1 MGFLRRGGVKTLLL
15 IQIRYMIRI
24 HSQIGMM
31 LLLLRLLRRLLR
43 LRDFP
48 VVLLLLRGMRGK
60 VLTEPMADD

>member
-31 LLLLRLLRRLLR
+31 LQLRLLRLLLR